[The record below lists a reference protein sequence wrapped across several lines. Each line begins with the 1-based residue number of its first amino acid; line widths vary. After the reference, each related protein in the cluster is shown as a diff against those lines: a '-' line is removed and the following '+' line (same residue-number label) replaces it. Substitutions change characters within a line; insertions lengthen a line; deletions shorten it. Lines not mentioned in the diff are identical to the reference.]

1 MKASSTLCPM
11 LLKWI
16 GEVADEPL
24 VLDPDDQQAE
34 TRVNTWSLSATPTDL
49 STLTVDQVVSA
60 FEQTAAALRRRVHD
74 MGHKGT
80 ATFYVWHDQQAG
92 QLRCSTSTQT
102 PSHLPFG
109 GTYEPTDALA
119 PIVEE
124 FLNDKEPGMIP
135 WADLDTVG
143 DDDAEPDDDPIPPQ
157 FPVWTLNIG
166 SGGQAG

>member
-1 MKASSTLCPM
+1 M

-24 VLDPDDQQAE
+24 VLAPEDQQAE
-34 TRVNTWSLSATPTDL
+34 TRVNTWWLSATPTDL

-74 MGHKGT
+74 MGHTGT

-92 QLRCSTSTQT
+92 QLRCSTSSYA
-102 PSHLPFG
+102 PAHLPFG
-109 GTYEPTDALA
+109 GAYEPTDALA
-119 PIVEE
+119 LIVKE
-124 FLNDKEPGMIP
+124 FLDDKEPGLIP
-135 WADLDTVG
+135 WAQLDTVS
-143 DDDAEPDDDPIPPQ
+143 DDGAELDVDPIPPP

-166 SGGQAG
+166 SGDQDM